1 MDHLGLDLGT
11 TTISAAV
18 LDADGRLLCTR
29 TVPGGAAVAGQPWER
44 KQDAS
49 GIECTALSLLDGL
62 LQEFPDIGCVGLTG
76 QMHGI
81 VYVDAAG
88 QLLSPLYTWQDET
101 GAQPGPDGKSTA
113 ARLTARTGYPLASG
127 YGLVTLACHQAA
139 GTIPNGAAAVCT
151 IADYLAMRLSGRTA
165 PCLTPS
171 MAASLG
177 LFDGTDFDREA
188 VRRAGLP
195 ERLLPEV
202 SEKAELTG
210 GRLHVFAALGD
221 NQASFLGA
229 GQGRLDAPLVNI
241 GTGSQFSF
249 FTKERRTVPGLETRP
264 FPGGWLLT
272 GAPLCGG
279 RSFALLERF
288 FARRPSWSRE
298 PPARPPTPPCSAR
311 WRLPCRTMCRSS
323 ARRLPE
329 RGRTRRS
336 APCSADW
343 MRRILPPFPCCTLC
357 CAAWRTSFPPVTAL
371 RSKPDV
377 RPPGGCLAPA
387 TVCGAIPPCSVPSRG
402 ALVCRSRWLPSRRRP
417 PAAQRC
423 LPVCSMRQHFD
434 CSGAV
439 IYSPV

>member
-29 TVPGGAAVAGQPWER
+29 TVPGGAAIAGQPWER
-44 KQDAS
+44 KQDAR
-49 GIECTALSLLDGL
+49 GIEHAALSLLDGL

-139 GTIPNGAAAVCT
+139 GTIPDGAAAVCT

-165 PCLTPS
+165 PRLTPS

-177 LFDGTDFDREA
+177 LFDGTDFDRKA

-195 ERLLPEV
+195 EQLLPEV
-202 SEKAELTG
+202 SEKAELGG
-210 GRLHVFAALGD
+210 GRLHIFAALGD

-249 FTKERRTVPGLETRP
+249 FTKEHLS
-264 FPGGWLLT
+264 L
-272 GAPLCGG
+272 
-279 RSFALLERF
+279 
-288 FARRPSWSRE
+288 
-298 PPARPPTPPCSAR
+298 
-311 WRLPCRTMCRSS
+311 
-323 ARRLPE
+323 
-329 RGRTRRS
+329 
-336 APCSADW
+336 
-343 MRRILPPFPCCTLC
+343 IH
-357 CAAWRTSFPPVTAL
+357 
-371 RSKPDV
+371 
-377 RPPGGCLAPA
+377 
-387 TVCGAIPPCSVPSRG
+387 I
-402 ALVCRSRWLPSRRRP
+402 
-417 PAAQRC
+417 
-423 LPVCSMRQHFD
+423 
-434 CSGAV
+434 
-439 IYSPV
+439 

>member
-1 MDHLGLDLGT
+1 MLRAAALL
-11 TTISAAV
+11 IAAALLSPCASALSACRAAV

-44 KQDAS
+44 KQDAR
-49 GIECTALSLLDGL
+49 GIEHAALSLLDGL

-210 GRLHVFAALGD
+210 DRLRVFAALGD

-272 GAPLCGG
+272 SL
-279 RSFALLERF
+279 
-288 FARRPSWSRE
+288 
-298 PPARPPTPPCSAR
+298 
-311 WRLPCRTMCRSS
+311 RSS
-323 ARRLPE
+323 
-329 RGRTRRS
+329 
-336 APCSADW
+336 
-343 MRRILPPFPCCTLC
+343 
-357 CAAWRTSFPPVTAL
+357 
-371 RSKPDV
+371 
-377 RPPGGCLAPA
+377 
-387 TVCGAIPPCSVPSRG
+387 
-402 ALVCRSRWLPSRRRP
+402 
-417 PAAQRC
+417 Q
-423 LPVCSMRQHFD
+423 
-434 CSGAV
+434 
-439 IYSPV
+439 

>member
-44 KQDAS
+44 KQDAR
-49 GIECTALSLLDGL
+49 GIEHATLSLLDGL

-101 GAQPGPDGKSTA
+101 GAQPGPDGKSMA
-113 ARLTARTGYPLASG
+113 ARLTERTGYPLASG

-151 IADYLAMRLSGRTA
+151 IADYLAMRLSGRSA

-177 LFDGTDFDREA
+177 LFDGTGFDREA

-195 ERLLPEV
+195 EQLLPEV
-202 SEKAELTG
+202 SEEAELGG
-210 GRLHVFAALGD
+210 GRLRVFAALGD
-221 NQASFLGA
+221 NQASF
-229 GQGRLDAPLVNI
+229 
-241 GTGSQFSF
+241 
-249 FTKERRTVPGLETRP
+249 FTKERLTVPGLETRP

-288 FARRPSWSRE
+288 FRQTAELVTGTPCPSAY
-298 PPARPPTPPCSAR
+298 PAMLRALEAPMPDDVPQF
-311 WRLPCRTMCRSS
+311 RTTFAGTRQDP
-323 ARRLPE
+323 AE
-329 RGRTRRS
+329 RAVLSGLDEENF
-336 APCSADW
+336 APVPLLHALLRGMADE
-343 MRRILPPFPCCTLC
+343 L
-357 CAAWRTSFPPVTAL
+357 AACYRAAL
-371 RSKPDV
+371 KA
-377 RPPGGCLAPA
+377 GCAPA
-387 TVCGAIPPCSVPSRG
+387 GRLLGSGNGLRRNPALQRAVERSFGLPLTLAAVPEEAACGA
-402 ALVCRSRWLPSRRRP
+402 ALFARMQHE
-417 PAAQRC
+417 AA
-423 LPVCSMRQHFD
+423 L
-434 CSGAV
+434 
-439 IYSPV
+439 